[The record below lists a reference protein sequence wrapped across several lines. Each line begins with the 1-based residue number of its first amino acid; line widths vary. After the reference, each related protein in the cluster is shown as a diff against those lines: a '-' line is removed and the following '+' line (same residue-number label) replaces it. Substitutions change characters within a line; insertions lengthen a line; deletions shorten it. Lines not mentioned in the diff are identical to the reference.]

1 MPVEII
7 INDTPIERV
16 HKHVFL
22 GVIID
27 DKLSKHSLKFFLTET
42 SGETN
47 FTEFDGIATVDNIE
61 IGHCDNI
68 NVKAKPKQDWE
79 ILKQRPTHIDWYTHN
94 CVKTQHILK
103 ANLNN
108 LKQHLNQTEGLHV
121 LQRMNGC
128 EWDDESNK
136 VTGFI
141 QYGYDGED
149 LLTLDLQTKTWTS
162 PKAQADVK
170 KYLTETDT
178 RRTDLMKAFLMSECP
193 DLLQTY
199 VRSDK
204 SFLERTERPSVS
216 FLQKTP
222 SSPVCCHATGFYP
235 DRADLFWRKDGK
247 EIHEG
252 VEKGQILPNHDG
264 TFQMSSE
271 LNVSLI
277 KHEDWRRYDCVF
289 QLSGLTEDIVSTL
302 NKTQIQTN
310 WGKKSQ
316 PFCPSMTLALPR
328 CQVLLGNVVPLRGTE
343 QSDASFSTEPTVEVK
358 DFSPPPSYD
367 QNRF

>member
-1 MPVEII
+1 NVTMMSMCI
-7 INDTPIERV
+7 
-16 HKHVFL
+16 L
-22 GVIID
+22 GFWKD
-27 DKLSKHSLKFFLTET
+27 RYQTKHSLKFFLTET

-316 PFCPSMTLALPR
+316 PFCPIGPVVGGAAGV
-328 CQVLLGNVVPLRGTE
+328 VLLLVISGVLYCCWRNRNGEKQGNHT
-343 QSDASFSTEPTVEVK
+343 QSFQILFDCNNICYFSFRLPAC
-358 DFSPPPSYD
+358 
-367 QNRF
+367 